1 MSRRSKITLWVAAF
15 LLIAGAS
22 SLYVGGQDTAVRT
35 PSYALATVERG
46 ELTLSVSASGTLSPL
61 ITVQVG
67 SQLSGTLEKVYAD
80 FNDQVKKGD
89 VIAQIEPSLFKAQVA
104 QAQAN
109 FDSAVAAREKAWVA
123 VQEAKRQLARAKRL
137 RERKLMAES
146 TVDAAQ
152 FVYDSAVVERKVKKA
167 MVAQA
172 KAALDQ
178 ARVNLAHTTIYA
190 PIDGVVLS
198 RDVDVGQTVAA
209 SLQAPTLFTI
219 AQDLSRMQIDTNVD
233 EAFIGMIRE
242 EQTVSFTVFA
252 YPRQVFQGKV
262 AQIRLNPRVESEV
275 VLYNCIIHV
284 DNSDLKLKPGMTA
297 TVTIEVGRRKDVLK
311 IPNAALRYIPDLPP
325 ERLTALRNRLN
336 LKNDEA
342 LIWTPAGD
350 SVKPVKVSLGLTSDR
365 ETEISA
371 EGLAEGTRV
380 VIPGKRKAP
389 VRKRKTGVRLF

>member
-80 FNDQVKKGD
+80 FNSQVKKGD

-109 FDSAVAAREKAWVA
+109 FDSAVATREKAWVA

-137 RERKLMAES
+137 RERNMMAES

-152 FVYDSAVVERKVKKA
+152 FGYDVAVVEHKVKKA
-167 MVAQA
+167 MVAQG

-336 LKNDEA
+336 LKNNEA

-371 EGLAEGTRV
+371 EGLAEGTKV